1 MICKNFSGTHR
12 GLSEELSQAAGSPSR
27 GASGRPQPSSQWLRI
42 SRLFFCGTKLEHVDR
57 ECYMWITGDRPGR
70 GTGERIGSGYTRSQ
84 WDPKTMPAAR
94 AESLAGRAV
103 QYFRE
108 WRAAM
113 AGSVNKVILV
123 GNLGKDPEI
132 RRTQDGRPIANLSV
146 ATSDTWRD
154 KATGERKEKTEWHR
168 VVIFS
173 EPLCKIVEQ
182 YLKKG
187 AKVYIEGALQ
197 TRKWTDQAGVEKYS
211 TEVVLQG
218 FNSVLTMLDGRSG
231 GGGGNFGS
239 DEQGGGGGGDFGSS
253 GPSSAAPRRAVA
265 AGARNS
271 DMDDD
276 IPF

>member
-1 MICKNFSGTHR
+1 LKATGT
-12 GLSEELSQAAGSPSR
+12 QWAGPVIF
-27 GASGRPQPSSQWLRI
+27 A
-42 SRLFFCGTKLEHVDR
+42 
-57 ECYMWITGDRPGR
+57 GD
-70 GTGERIGSGYTRSQ
+70 I
-84 WDPKTMPAAR
+84 
-94 AESLAGRAV
+94 
-103 QYFRE
+103 E

-132 RRTQDGRPIANLSV
+132 RRTQDGRSIANLSI
-146 ATSDTWRD
+146 ATSETWRD
-154 KATGERKEKTEWHR
+154 KGTGERKEKTEWHR

-197 TRKWTDQAGVEKYS
+197 TRKWTDQSGVEKYS

-218 FNSVLTMLDGRSG
+218 FNSTLTMLDGRSG
-231 GGGGNFGS
+231 GSGGGGSFGS
-239 DEQGGGGGGDFGSS
+239 DDSGDFGSS
-253 GPSSAAPRRAVA
+253 GPASSAPRRAVA